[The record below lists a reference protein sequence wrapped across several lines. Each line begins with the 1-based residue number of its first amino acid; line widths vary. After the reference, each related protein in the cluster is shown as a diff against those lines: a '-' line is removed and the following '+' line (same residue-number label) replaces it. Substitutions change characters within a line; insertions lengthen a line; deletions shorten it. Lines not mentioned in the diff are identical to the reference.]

1 MRSGVPTSST
11 PQALLFKSLRDG
23 NIPEAMPLLKALI
36 SDVPYSNKKLASM
49 DMEERYRLIISAILN
64 AIGLD
69 VKVEYMLSTGR
80 IDIVAGTPKF
90 TYVLELKLQKNGGLD
105 AAAKQIKDNQ
115 YLAPFQGIGRMV
127 VGIAVE
133 LDDLGRGLTAWNEVK

>member
-1 MRSGVPTSST
+1 
-11 PQALLFKSLRDG
+11 
-23 NIPEAMPLLKALI
+23 
-36 SDVPYSNKKLASM
+36 
-49 DMEERYRLIISAILN
+49 MEERYRLIISAILN

-133 LDDLGRGLTAWNEVK
+133 LDDLGRGLTAWKEVK